1 MYINKYKAHPPG
13 DRVVPYGED
22 DEEGVHGGERDEE
35 HVEGVAHPRLQEDDD
50 TVNKW
55 GEFDKDGA
63 LRL

>member
-1 MYINKYKAHPPG
+1 MHPPG

-50 TVNKW
+50 TENILIKV
-55 GEFDKDGA
+55 GP
-63 LRL
+63 

>member
-1 MYINKYKAHPPG
+1 MKCTHYPPG

-35 HVEGVAHPRLQEDDD
+35 HVEGVAHPRLQKDDD